1 MMGLMSQS
9 RFLCQRLS
17 SSLRRVPST
26 AFRHSSAH
34 EDDWKSD
41 ILSPQMKEDPKTPQE
56 IQSFRESNRITVEGV
71 DTNPVFSFQE
81 PGFPIG
87 IVEKLRQ
94 NGFDKPTPIQSQGWP
109 IAMNGDSVIAIG
121 ETGSGK
127 TLGFVLPAVCH
138 VLRQPKRK
146 NRSEGP
152 LVLILA
158 PTRELAQQT
167 NQVVKSFASRIPSA
181 CLVGG
186 THKHVQIRDLDRGA
200 EIVVATPGRLI
211 DLVEDEVTDLDRVSY
226 VVLDEADRMLDMG
239 FEPQIRKIM
248 RRIPSERQLLMWSAT
263 WPTEVKSLAHDLFGN
278 SPYAHVNIGSTELQA
293 NKLIEQ
299 KFEFCSR
306 MDKSNRL
313 KDILDSLSET
323 EREKVL
329 IFAATKSR
337 VDSLVRKLRF
347 WHINANGIH
356 GDKTQAI
363 RTRVLNDFRSGQ
375 IEALVATDVASRGL
389 DVNDIQVVINYDFPN
404 DIEDY
409 VHRIGRTGRNSKSGR
424 AFSFFDMSND
434 GSKAK
439 SLVKV
444 LKEAEQD
451 VPDELLRAQPSQ
463 MNKRSKYQRRQH
475 ASFDDDFY
483 NSPWRKNNYKRD
495 RRYSEDIL

>member
-1 MMGLMSQS
+1 
-9 RFLCQRLS
+9 
-17 SSLRRVPST
+17 
-26 AFRHSSAH
+26 
-34 EDDWKSD
+34 
-41 ILSPQMKEDPKTPQE
+41 
-56 IQSFRESNRITVEGV
+56 
-71 DTNPVFSFQE
+71 
-81 PGFPIG
+81 
-87 IVEKLRQ
+87 
-94 NGFDKPTPIQSQGWP
+94 
-109 IAMNGDSVIAIG
+109 
-121 ETGSGK
+121 
-127 TLGFVLPAVCH
+127 
-138 VLRQPKRK
+138 
-146 NRSEGP
+146 
-152 LVLILA
+152 
-158 PTRELAQQT
+158 
-167 NQVVKSFASRIPSA
+167 
-181 CLVGG
+181 
-186 THKHVQIRDLDRGA
+186 HVQIRDLDRGA

-278 SPYAHVNIGSTELQA
+278 SPYAHVNIG
-293 NKLIEQ
+293 
-299 KFEFCSR
+299 
-306 MDKSNRL
+306 NRL
-313 KDILDSLSET
+313 KDILTPSQ
-323 EREKVL
+323 RRNEKN
-329 IFAATKSR
+329 R